1 MFETLPTISIS
12 IAIVK
17 IVFYLIVGLFT
28 IGSAM
33 ALYSLIRYG
42 KGRFVITAVSVTYV
56 VISLTL
62 YLIAVG
68 QLNSI
73 NFQ

>member
-17 IVFYLIVGLFT
+17 IVFYLILGLFT
-28 IGSAM
+28 LGSAM

-42 KGRFVITAVSVTYV
+42 KGRLIITAVSITYV
-56 VISLTL
+56 VVSFTL
-62 YLIAVG
+62 YLVAVG